1 VIVLFNILY
10 SLSKKQDGYDVLI
23 VGSGMIFVGREEIG

>member
-1 VIVLFNILY
+1 VIVSFNILY

-23 VGSGMIFVGREEIG
+23 VGSGMTLVGREEIG